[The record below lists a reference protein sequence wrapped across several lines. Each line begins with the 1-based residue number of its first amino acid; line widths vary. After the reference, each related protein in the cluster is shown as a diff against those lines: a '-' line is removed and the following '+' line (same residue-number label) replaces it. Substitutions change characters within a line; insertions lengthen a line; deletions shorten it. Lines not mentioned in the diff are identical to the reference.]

1 MNKNILEFFK
11 LEDRMLF
18 EAAAV
23 AEIAEAMD
31 NDPNADMNEN
41 DRQAQDEKNAIKN
54 APVENA
60 ESAGRGPVNSAQP
73 GEKSGIDAEIQSLVE
88 GEIGAPAAGMD
99 AVDDMINE
107 FFNDYGANM
116 VNDTIQDVFAESDEP
131 EYTVIN
137 SDTTVSTGNELVIIN
152 SSVKDVDKI
161 IGSLAPNQEYLVL
174 ESGKDAMQQINDY
187 LDANGSEYDAI
198 HIVSHGNKGYI
209 VLAGE
214 VYNAGN
220 FDAADWAA
228 VGEHLSEGGD
238 ILFYGCNLAE
248 NEAGKDFISM
258 VADASGA
265 DVAASTNTTGFGG
278 DWVLEYHYGNIEAI
292 SITVDSYDYRLNNWH
307 VTLDTDDGV
316 GSHILNG
323 DNNEGTYELRYAVN
337 NALSGD
343 EITFADNVTEI
354 QLKSAISI
362 NKNLTITGNFN
373 LDGDAITTI
382 IAANNQRVFSIG
394 SGYTVE
400 LDNLIMTGKGTY
412 SGNGGVIWG
421 DGNSTLTLVNSTVR
435 NGSANEGGGIWSY
448 GSINLTNSTIANNGS
463 ENTAKGGGIFLL
475 GTLTVKDSTFTGNT
489 AKSGGAIYG
498 YGDGAKISINGGE
511 FESNKAT
518 AGEGGAIYGMNKLT
532 VTNSIFGNA
541 TDSGKGNSARNGGAI
556 YASNGAYTLEITNSK
571 FYGNAAIGGS
581 GGAVYGNGAIE
592 VTNAVFDGNT
602 ANGNGGAIRG
612 GSTLTLESTT
622 IQNGSAN
629 EGGGAW
635 ASKVTLSKNS
645 VITGNTAGSKGGG
658 IFSVSDLNVSNSEFS
673 YNRVTGS
680 GANYG
685 GGAIYVH
692 SDATSATVTDSNFYD
707 NTAEKGDGGAIFSLA
722 HLTVSSTVASPVL
735 FENNRAANGSGGAIY
750 AGRDLSVTNAVFGN
764 ASNSSRNNSARNGGA
779 IYANGGGFTV
789 TIANGK
795 FYDSIATSDGG
806 AIYSKAHLIL
816 SNSVFAGSHANNG
829 GTLYLNGSLTASIT
843 NVSISGSY
851 ANGNGGTA
859 FVSSGATLNIN
870 SGVVFDNSGIATE
883 AANGGLFYVAGKI
896 AFNASH
902 TFSGYNVT
910 GNGGVLYLS
919 GSGSRFE
926 ATDGV
931 QLTFADN
938 TAVKGGA
945 IYSETNLTLGSGH
958 AFTGNKASGD
968 GGAIYNSGDLTV
980 TGVLFAS
987 NTASGNGGA
996 IYAGRNLTVTDAVFG
1011 NATDSGKANSAN
1023 NGGAIYANG
1032 GGYTVTVAN
1041 GKFYDSAATS
1051 DGGAIYSKANLILSN
1066 SVFAGSHANNG
1077 GTLYLNG
1084 SLTASIT
1091 NASISGSYA
1100 NGNGGTAF
1108 VSSSATLNI
1117 NNGVVFDNSGIAT
1130 EAANGGLFYVAGK
1143 IAFNASHTFSGYN
1156 VTGNGGVLYLSG
1168 SGSRFEATD
1177 GVQLTF
1183 ADNTAVKGGAIY
1195 SETNL
1200 TLGSGHAFTGNKA
1213 SGDGG
1218 AIYNSGD
1225 LTVTGVLFASNT
1237 ASGNGGAIYA
1247 GRNLTVTDAVFG
1259 NATDSGKA
1267 NSANNGGAIYANGG
1281 GYTVTVNNSEFYY
1294 SEAAGDGGAIYSK
1307 ANLTL
1312 DNKSV
1317 FTGNHAANGGTLYL
1331 AGSSVVNINDAS
1343 ISGSYASGNGGTA
1356 FVSSGVTLNIN
1367 NADVFDN
1374 SGVTTAEAANGGL
1387 LYVEGKVVFNASHTF
1402 SGYNV
1407 TGDGGVLYLA
1417 AGSGFTAADGVQLT
1431 FENNTAVNGGAI
1443 YTEIDL
1449 TLNSGYKFT
1458 GNGASGDGGAIFSH
1472 ASLTVTRVVFDGNTA
1487 SGNGGAIRGY
1497 NVVLNN
1503 STFKNGSANEGGAVW
1518 GYNIDVLNQ
1527 SIISNNTAMA
1537 KGGGIFS
1544 VSNLKVSDSDFTG
1557 NKVTGTGSG
1566 YGGGAIYAYANGNGD
1581 NLAEIVITNSNFY
1594 RNTTANGDG
1603 GAIYSLGDLKLT
1615 GMSFENN
1622 TAVNGNGG
1630 AVYASRKLTVSN
1642 VIFGNATE
1650 AGKANSAKNGGAIY
1664 TYSHDHVVTITD
1676 SDFHYNS
1683 AYYDGDVIP
1692 DEDADKD
1699 GSGGAIFIRGE
1710 LNVSGSIFENNTA
1723 SNDGG
1728 AIYARPTDRS
1738 ATITNSEFNNN
1749 TTTKGDGGAIYSIS
1763 DLTVNGATFDRNT
1776 AGNSG
1781 GAVYARGITNM
1792 TISSAQDLIF
1802 QNNTATNGDGGAIYG
1817 NAALTVTGAI
1827 FHTNIAG
1834 NRGGAV
1840 YSFGDLTVKGT
1851 IFDGNT
1857 ATNDGGAVFG
1867 QNTMTMTDLTFRN
1880 NKTVSGHGGAIFSYG
1895 DLSLTGVNST
1905 VIFENNTAA
1914 TGDGGAIYAVRNLT
1928 ISNAVFGNATDSS
1941 KKNSAANGGA
1951 IFIYASELAAS
1962 ITDSRFY
1969 YNEATNGDGGAI
1981 YNLGTALELTT
1992 GVVFTSNTASGNG
2005 GAILSNGKLTLSSLD
2020 FHNNT
2025 AVNGDGGAVFSNG
2038 DLTVTSAVFENNTAD
2053 NGNGGAIFANGA
2065 LTVTAGTFGKL
2076 TDSSK
2081 ANSAKNG
2088 GAIYASNSSTTATVN
2103 GQFYHNEATAG
2114 DGGAIFS
2121 HSTLILT
2128 GAMFQ
2133 SNTAYDKGGAVFA
2146 NNSLTANAATAF
2158 NGNSAQN
2165 GGAIYIYNPNVT
2177 VAIDSQF
2184 FYNAAT
2190 NGDGGAIYSGSD
2202 LSLSGALF
2210 HNNTAMMNGGA
2221 VFAGQALTVMGG
2233 VFTSNT
2239 ASGDGGAIYSS
2250 GALSL
2255 SGTEFYDNTATMNGG
2270 AVFANRDLTVTD
2282 SKFEDN
2288 TASNGGAV
2296 FAHGKEYTASV
2307 SNSQFYYNEATNSDG
2322 GGGAIYSYS
2331 TLELTDAAFE
2341 GNTTSGSGGAVFATG
2356 NLTVTTSTFG
2366 SASDDARGN
2375 TAKDGGAIHAHGREY
2390 TATITDSQFYHNRAT
2405 NNGGAVF
2412 SYATLDLNGAT
2423 FENNNAAVNGGAL
2436 YLSAAAT
2443 IAGTVFTGNQAL
2455 NGGAVYADSDL
2466 TTDATTV
2473 FGAAGDS
2480 TKKNSAN
2487 NGGAIYVNN
2496 SSATVRIDGEFHY
2509 NEASVDGG
2517 AIFSY
2522 GKLEVTG
2529 AFFDHNTADRNGGA
2543 IYGGWGSITVS
2554 DSTIQNG
2561 KADEGGA
2568 VWGYNIEVSDNSI
2581 ITGNTASFK
2590 GGAIFAIDG
2599 LKVSDSEFTN
2609 NTVSGGSDELGGGA
2623 IYAYVANSNFYTATI
2638 ENSQFSNNSVTDG
2651 NGGAIYSLAQLTVSG
2666 NTVFENN
2673 TAGNGN
2679 GGALYLTAGAKIA
2692 ETAFTGNTADLD
2704 GGAIYAAGGTVN
2716 INAGNT
2722 FTDSSAGR
2730 DGGIVYIA
2738 SGATLNVNAQIT
2750 LSGSA
2755 GRDGGTIY
2763 SAGALNLNA
2772 AVTFVNGY
2780 AGNKGGALY
2789 LADGSTFSQTAA
2801 LTFAENQAEIDGGA
2815 VYSQIGLTVYGSF
2828 TGNQALNGNGGA
2840 IYGEKSVT
2848 VLNSEFNTNT
2858 AELSGGAIYGAG
2870 DVNVTR
2876 GTFISNQAQ
2885 AGAGGAVYAGGKV
2898 MVTHSEFRN
2907 NSAALNGGA
2916 VYVGGDSATMDN
2928 TLIADNTATG
2938 NGGAIYFAN
2947 AAVAAVL
2954 TNLTIVNNT
2963 AASGGGIYTLGSN
2976 VTLRNSILW
2985 GNKGNQYVG
2994 LDNTK
2999 VWNSGIQGW
3008 AYNDYAARG
3017 NVNLQADNSA
3027 DGIGIDNLN
3036 ETGKYYIC
3044 FVDEANGDYHLNLGS
3059 YAINRGSNS
3068 FVSMPETDLD
3078 GANRIQYGFAD
3089 MGAYESK
3096 HLGNVVV
3103 SGDGTHLEYGNSG
3116 YLSAGNDGYGTGG
3129 YNYTSRDSSA
3139 VIVDKN
3145 TGKAT
3150 AVWADE
3156 SVIIDVE
3163 YQGDANWNSRTT
3175 QVTVTTEQRD
3185 LVIKAGDET
3194 HTYDGTNHNLNWN
3207 GDKSGYVLDDNLESW
3222 YNAAY
3227 RNFGTYT
3234 GDEVISDALITSS
3247 TRGDVSSNYR
3257 ITYEGTLTINKA
3269 TLVITGDSG
3278 GFTYD
3283 GTYHDYSYTTNGGLV
3298 SGDDIKS
3305 IIGDTNSYRNAGTY
3319 GNLQSEAKI
3328 FNADGEDMSDNYFIT
3343 YESGTVTVSKA
3354 TLVITGDSGEFTYDG
3369 TYHDYS
3375 YTTNGGLVSGD
3386 GIKSI
3391 TGDTNSYRNA
3401 GTYGNLQSEAKIYN
3415 ADGEDMNGNYDI
3427 TYKSGTVTVNKAKL
3441 VIVIDD
3447 KTKTERQ
3454 PDPVFTGTANG
3465 LIGSDTVT
3473 GYNRTDKSE
3482 AEGQHIID
3490 QYQLN
3495 TDDSGNYE
3503 VTVVTG
3509 TLTILGEPQIN
3520 IYSDASSRNYVI
3532 NGMDQASLMNAVST
3546 MTANRDVDA
3555 VLDTENDGNLSSAS
3569 HQTTAKA
3576 TDKARTNTREDS
3588 QKKTFEQESQQVAQ
3602 QRSNTLLVKSGLFAD
3617 KAEKSIVES
3626 QFKTSEKG
3634 GVQVQVPANDFSAKN
3649 TSFESDH
3656 PMHTMP
3662 SNVSIDASG
3671 VNVINFS
3678 GADLADISIME
3689 KVEGF
3694 KDDLDLLLEEMI
3706 IV

>member
-1 MNKNILEFFK
+1 MNKNILEIFK
-11 LEDRMLF
+11 LEDRVLF

-23 AEIAEAMD
+23 AEIVEAMD

-41 DRQAQDEKNAIKN
+41 DRQAQDEKHAIKN
-54 APVENA
+54 APAENA
-60 ESAGRGPVNSAQP
+60 ESTGSAPAAPAQP
-73 GEKSGIDAEIQSLVE
+73 GEKSGIDAEIQSLIE

-99 AVDDMINE
+99 AVNDMISE
-107 FFNDYGANM
+107 FFNDYGANA
-116 VNDTIQDVFAESDEP
+116 VGDTIQDAFAESDEP
-131 EYTVIN
+131 EYAVVN
-137 SDTTVSTGNELVIIN
+137 PDAAVSTGNELVIIN
-152 SSVKDVDKI
+152 SSVKDVDQI

-307 VTLDTDDGV
+307 VTLDTDNNY
-316 GSHILNG
+316 GSGGEINAG
-323 DNNEGTYELRYAVN
+323 NYDLRYAVN
-337 NALSGD
+337 NAALSGD
-343 EITFADNVTEI
+343 TITFADSVTEI
-354 QLKSAISI
+354 QLNAQISI
-362 NKNLTITGNFN
+362 NKNLTITGNTN
-373 LDGDAITTI
+373 IDGDAVTTI

-394 SGYTVE
+394 YGAEVE

-412 SGNGGVIWG
+412 SSNGGVIWG
-421 DGNSTLTLVNSTVR
+421 DGNSTLTLINSTVQ
-435 NGSANEGGGIWSY
+435 NGKASEGGGIWSY

-475 GTLTVKDSTFTGNT
+475 GALTVKDSTFTGNT

-498 YGDGAKISINGGE
+498 YGDGAKISIAGST

-518 AGEGGAIYGMNKLT
+518 AGDGGAIYGMNKLT
-532 VTNSIFGNA
+532 VTGSVFGSA
-541 TDSGKGNSARNGGAI
+541 TENGKGNSARNGGAI
-556 YASNGAYTLEITNSK
+556 YASNGSYTLEITNSK
-571 FYGNAAIGGS
+571 FYGNEATTDHGGAIYGS
-581 GGAVYGNGAIE
+581 GAIT
-592 VTNAVFDGNT
+592 VTDGIFDGNI

-612 GSTLTLESTT
+612 GSTLMMESST
-622 IQNGSAN
+622 IQNGRAN

-635 ASKVTLSKNS
+635 ASKVTLLDST
-645 VITGNTAGSKGGG
+645 ITGNTAGSKGGG
-658 IFSVSDLNVSNSEFS
+658 IFSVSDLKVSDSNFS
-673 YNRVTGS
+673 SNKVTNS

-692 SDATSATVTDSNFYD
+692 SDANSATITNSNFYD

-722 HLTVSSTVASPVL
+722 HLTVSGTVARPVL

-750 AGRDLSVTNAVFGN
+750 AGRNLTVTDAVFGN

-779 IYANGGGFTV
+779 IYANGGGFTATV
-789 TIANGK
+789 ANGK
-795 FYDSIATSDGG
+795 FYDSVATSDGG
-806 AIYSKAHLIL
+806 AIYSKASLEL

-829 GTLYLNGSLTASIT
+829 GTLYLNGSLTASIDK
-843 NVSISGSY
+843 VSISGSY
-851 ANGNGGTA
+851 ATGNGGTA

-870 SGVVFDNSGIATE
+870 NEVVFNNSGINTE

-896 AFNASH
+896 VFNASH
-902 TFSGYNVT
+902 TFSGYNVN

-919 GSGSRFE
+919 GSGSSLE
-926 ATDGV
+926 AADGIK
-931 QLTFADN
+931 LTFENN
-938 TAVKGGA
+938 TAVNGGA
-945 IYSETNLTLGSGH
+945 IYSEANLTLGNGYT
-958 AFTGNKASGD
+958 FTGNEASGS
-968 GGAIYNSGDLTV
+968 GGAIYNSGNLEV
-980 TGVLFAS
+980 TGAIFAG
-987 NTASGNGGA
+987 NTADVNGGA
-996 IYAGRNLTVTDAVFG
+996 IYAGQGLTVTDAVFG
-1011 NATDSGKANSAN
+1011 DADDSSKNNSA
-1023 NGGAIYANG
+1023 
-1032 GGYTVTVAN
+1032 
-1041 GKFYDSAATS
+1041 K
-1051 DGGAIYSKANLILSN
+1051 
-1066 SVFAGSHANNG
+1066 
-1077 GTLYLNG
+1077 
-1084 SLTASIT
+1084 
-1091 NASISGSYA
+1091 
-1100 NGNGGTAF
+1100 
-1108 VSSSATLNI
+1108 
-1117 NNGVVFDNSGIAT
+1117 
-1130 EAANGGLFYVAGK
+1130 
-1143 IAFNASHTFSGYN
+1143 
-1156 VTGNGGVLYLSG
+1156 
-1168 SGSRFEATD
+1168 
-1177 GVQLTF
+1177 
-1183 ADNTAVKGGAIY
+1183 
-1195 SETNL
+1195 
-1200 TLGSGHAFTGNKA
+1200 
-1213 SGDGG
+1213 
-1218 AIYNSGD
+1218 
-1225 LTVTGVLFASNT
+1225 
-1237 ASGNGGAIYA
+1237 
-1247 GRNLTVTDAVFG
+1247 
-1259 NATDSGKA
+1259 
-1267 NSANNGGAIYANGG
+1267 NGGAIYANGG
-1281 GYTVTVNNSEFYY
+1281 GYTVTVNNSKFYY
-1294 SEAAGDGGAIYSK
+1294 SEATGDGGAIYSNGNLTVTGVVFAGNTADVNGGAIYAGQGLSVTDAVFGDAADPSKNNSAKNGGAIYANGGGASVIVNNSKFYNSEATGDGGAIYSK
-1307 ANLTL
+1307 ADLTL

-1317 FTGNHAANGGTLYL
+1317 FTGNHAVNGGTLYL
-1331 AGSSVVNINDAS
+1331 AGNSVANINDAS

-1356 FVSSGVTLNIN
+1356 FVSSGATLSIN
-1367 NADVFDN
+1367 NVGVFNN
-1374 SGVTTAEAANGGL
+1374 SDATAKAVNGGL
-1387 LYVEGKVVFNASHTF
+1387 LYVEGKIAFNASYTF

-1417 AGSGFTAADGVQLT
+1417 QGSGFTTADGVQLT
-1431 FENNTAVNGGAI
+1431 FENNSAVNGGAI
-1443 YTEIDL
+1443 YTHIDL

-1458 GNGASGDGGAIFSH
+1458 GNRASGDGGAIFSH
-1472 ASLTVTRVVFDGNTA
+1472 ASLTVTGVVFDGNTA
-1487 SGNGGAIRGY
+1487 GGNGGAIRGY
-1497 NVVLNN
+1497 NVTLNK
-1503 STFKNGSANEGGAVW
+1503 STLENGSANEGGAVW
-1518 GYNIDVLNQ
+1518 GYNIEV
-1527 SIISNNTAMA
+1527 SGKSVISNNTATA

-1544 VSNLKVSDSDFTG
+1544 VSNLKVSDSEFTG
-1557 NKVTGTGSG
+1557 NTVTGTGSG

-1581 NLAEIVITNSNFY
+1581 NVAEIVITNSNFY

-1738 ATITNSEFNNN
+1738 ATITNSEFYNN
-1749 TTTKGDGGAIYSIS
+1749 TTAKGDGGAIYSIS
-1763 DLTVNGATFDRNT
+1763 DLTVNGATFDSNT

-1781 GAVYARGITNM
+1781 GAVYARGITEM
-1792 TISSAQDLIF
+1792 TVSSAQDLIF
-1802 QNNTATNGDGGAIYG
+1802 SNNTATNGDGGAIYG

-1840 YSFGDLTVKGT
+1840 YSFGDLTVKDT

-1928 ISNAVFGNATDSS
+1928 ISNTVFGNATDSS

-1951 IFIYASELAAS
+1951 IFIYASELTAS
-1962 ITDSRFY
+1962 ISNSEFY
-1969 YNEATNGDGGAI
+1969 HNEATNGDGGAI

-2005 GAILSNGKLTLSSLD
+2005 GAILSNGKLTLSSLN

-2038 DLTVTSAVFENNTAD
+2038 DLSVTNAVFENNTAD
-2053 NGNGGAIFANGA
+2053 KGNGGAIFANDA
-2065 LTVTAGTFGKL
+2065 LTVTAGTFGNL
-2076 TDSSK
+2076 TDSSMK
-2081 ANSAKNG
+2081 NSARNG

-2103 GQFYHNEATAG
+2103 GQFYYNEATAG

-2121 HSTLILT
+2121 HSTLILND
-2128 GAMFQ
+2128 AMFQ

-2146 NNSLTANAATAF
+2146 NNSPTANTATAF
-2158 NGNSAQN
+2158 TSNSAQN

-2184 FYNAAT
+2184 FHNAAT
-2190 NGDGGAIYSGSD
+2190 NGDGGAIYSGSN
-2202 LSLSGALF
+2202 LSLSGAIF
-2210 HNNTAMMNGGA
+2210 HNNTATMNGGA
-2221 VFAGQALTVMGG
+2221 VFAGQALTVMDG

-2255 SGTEFYDNTATMNGG
+2255 SGGEFYDNTATMNGG

-2282 SKFEDN
+2282 SKFEN
-2288 TASNGGAV
+2288 NMAFNGGAI
-2296 FAHGKEYTASV
+2296 FAHGKEYTASITG
-2307 SNSQFYYNEATNSDG
+2307 SQFSDNEATNSDG

-2331 TLELTDAAFE
+2331 TLELTGAAFE

-2366 SASDDARGN
+2366 NASDDARGN
-2375 TAKDGGAIHAHGREY
+2375 TAKDGGAIHAHGREF
-2390 TATITDSQFYHNRAT
+2390 TATITGSQFYHNKAT
-2405 NNGGAVF
+2405 NNGGAMF

-2423 FENNNAAVNGGAL
+2423 FENNTAVNGGAL

-2443 IAGTVFTGNQAL
+2443 IAGTAFTGNQAL

-2599 LKVSDSEFTN
+2599 LKVSDSKFTG

-2638 ENSQFSNNSVTDG
+2638 ENSLFSNNSVTDG
-2651 NGGAIYSLAQLTVSG
+2651 NGGAIYSLAQLAVSG

-2772 AVTFVNGY
+2772 AVTFTNGY

-2789 LADGSTFSQTAA
+2789 LADGSSFSQTGT
-2801 LTFAENQAEIDGGA
+2801 LTFVENQAEIDGGA
-2815 VYSQIGLTVYGSF
+2815 VYSQIDLTVYGSF
-2828 TGNQALNGNGGA
+2828 TGNQALNGKGGA

-2848 VLNSEFNTNT
+2848 VLNSEFTTNT
-2858 AELSGGAIYGAG
+2858 AELSGGAIYGA
-2870 DVNVTR
+2870 
-2876 GTFISNQAQ
+2876 A
-2885 AGAGGAVYAGGKV
+2885 KV

-2907 NSAALNGGA
+2907 NSSELNGGA

-2947 AAVAAVL
+2947 TAVAAVL

-2963 AASGGGIYTLGSN
+2963 AANGGGIYTVGSN
-2976 VTLRNSILW
+2976 VTLHNSILW

-2999 VWNSGIQGW
+2999 VWFSGIQGW
-3008 AYNDYAARG
+3008 AYNDYATRG

-3036 ETGKYYIC
+3036 ETGKYYVC
-3044 FVDEANGDYHLNLGS
+3044 FVDEANGDYHLNFGS
-3059 YAINRGSNS
+3059 YAINRGSNN

-3207 GDKSGYVLDDNLESW
+3207 GDKSGYVLDDGLESW

-3227 RNFGTYT
+3227 RNAGVYKD
-3234 GDEVISDALITSS
+3234 GQVISDAVITSS

-3257 ITYEGTLTINKA
+3257 ITYEGTLTINQAK
-3269 TLVITGDSG
+3269 LVITGDSG
-3278 GFTYD
+3278 SFTYD
-3283 GTYHDYSYTTNGGLV
+3283 GTYHDFGYGKNGLATGDYIYSIVDGE
-3298 SGDDIKS
+3298 
-3305 IIGDTNSYRNAGTY
+3305 NSYRNAGTY
-3319 GNLQSEAKI
+3319 TNLQSGAKI
-3328 FNADGEDMSDNYFIT
+3328 YNADGEDMSGNYDID
-3343 YESGTVTVSKA
+3343 YESGTVTVNKA
-3354 TLVITGDSGEFTYDG
+3354 ALVITGDSGEFTYDG
-3369 TYHDYS
+3369 AYHDYS
-3375 YTTNGGLVSGD
+3375 YTTDGGLVSGD

-3401 GTYGNLQSEAKIYN
+3401 GTYANLQSGAKIYN
-3415 ADGEDMNGNYDI
+3415 ADGEDMSGNYDI
-3427 TYKSGTVTVNKAKL
+3427 DYESGTVTVNKAKL

-3465 LIGSDTVT
+3465 LVGGDTVT

-3482 AEGQHIID
+3482 AEGQHTID

-3495 TDDSGNYE
+3495 TDNSNNYE

-3555 VLDTENDGNLSSAS
+3555 VLDTENDGNISSAS

-3588 QKKTFEQESQQVAQ
+3588 QKKTFEQESQQVVQ

-3626 QFKTSEKG
+3626 QFKSSEKG
-3634 GVQVQVPANDFSAKN
+3634 GVQVQVPTNDFSAKN

-3662 SNVSIDASG
+3662 SSISIDAGG
-3671 VNVINFS
+3671 VNVVNFS
-3678 GADLADISIME
+3678 GADLADISVME

-3706 IV
+3706 VV